1 MFEFSN
7 VFLIRRC
14 EVLTLAF
21 GTFMRRLRAE
31 SILFPSPRSATSSDG
46 LEGEELPFK
55 SSAKKKSEALAHATT
70 NLFVHATTMS
80 GSSSTARSENI
91 IGKINFST
99 ITFGAPTAHSLG

>member
-1 MFEFSN
+1 MFEFLNS
-7 VFLIRRC
+7 FLICRC
-14 EVLTLAF
+14 EALTLAF

-31 SILFPSPRSATSSDG
+31 SITFPSPRSATSSDG

-70 NLFVHATTMS
+70 NLFVHATAMS
-80 GSSSTARSENI
+80 SSSTARSENI
-91 IGKINFST
+91 LGKINFST